1 MQEFSI
7 IVRLKFQKRSEL
19 KFVSRTIPQSGGY
32 NTPKLAL
39 GFIRVI
45 LLFFVLTTAAC
56 GSLRYS
62 QIDPA
67 AKDFHP
73 QRIAVFPAL
82 DVSTYEEARGNVE
95 QIAADVLRDK
105 KWFAEVIDPT
115 GLDKQIKTN
124 EELRKAMA
132 DYLSKL
138 KLLNF
143 SDPDLAKKIGELAKV
158 DAFLLLSVDSW
169 NYAVENK
176 DKDKVAKVSIG
187 MKLIEA
193 STGKIMWKGGQH
205 KVEGYMLI
213 KPELTSVAR
222 SVILDMVGFM
232 PR

>member
-1 MQEFSI
+1 
-7 IVRLKFQKRSEL
+7 
-19 KFVSRTIPQSGGY
+19 
-32 NTPKLAL
+32 
-39 GFIRVI
+39 
-45 LLFFVLTTAAC
+45 
-56 GSLRYS
+56 
-62 QIDPA
+62 
-67 AKDFHP
+67 
-73 QRIAVFPAL
+73 
-82 DVSTYEEARGNVE
+82 VSTYEEARGNVE

-115 GLDKQIKTN
+115 SLDKQTKIN

-143 SDPDLAKKIGELAKV
+143 SDPDLAKKIGELANV

-169 NYAVENK
+169 NYTVEN
-176 DKDKVAKVSIG
+176 KDKVAKVSIG

-205 KVEGYMLI
+205 KAESYMLL